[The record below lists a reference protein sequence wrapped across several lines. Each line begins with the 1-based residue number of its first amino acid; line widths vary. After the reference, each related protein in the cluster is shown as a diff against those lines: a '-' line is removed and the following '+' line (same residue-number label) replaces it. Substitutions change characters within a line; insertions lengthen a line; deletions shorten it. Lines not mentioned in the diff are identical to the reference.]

1 MLFNSTLFLGF
12 LVIVVYVYYL
22 LTPQYR
28 RWFLLLASYSFYW
41 AWSVPYSI
49 LMVCYTMLAY
59 KTARIIDSST
69 TKPKNRTT
77 ALITFLVVVIST
89 LFVFK
94 YANFFLDSGY
104 SLLGFRLW
112 PQLNLLLPLGISF
125 YTFSTISYI
134 VDVYKG
140 VTKAKESIL
149 DVGLYVIFFPSLLAG
164 PIVRAEVLMPQF
176 ACNASVDWIVIRSGV
191 AQIVWGM
198 LKKVY
203 VADSIAPIAN
213 EVFASPENVSGLGLV
228 LGTLAYTVQVYC
240 DFSGY
245 SDIAIGSAR
254 LLGIEL
260 PKNFEKPYLAYSI
273 TDFWRRWHI
282 SLSNW
287 LRDYLYIP
295 LGGNRGG
302 NLRTYAN
309 LMITMLLGGL
319 WHGAGWNWVVWGG
332 LQGAMLSIERA
343 TGLSSKPTSKM
354 RYLVRWLITLCLICT
369 SWIFFRASNLN
380 SAIVVLQRIFTFA
393 DGRIPIDYRPLFY
406 IATILLVEWSDL
418 KQKWMNWAGNHPNLL
433 KWIAYIMAI
442 TLMFTFAGASSSN
455 FLYFQF

>member
-1 MLFNSTLFLGF
+1 MLFNSTMFLGF
-12 LVIVVYVYYL
+12 LVVVVYVYYL
-22 LTPQYR
+22 LTPHYR

-49 LMVCYTMLAY
+49 LMVCYTLLAY
-59 KTARIIDSST
+59 KTARIIESSN
-69 TKPKNRTT
+69 KPKNRTT

-104 SLLGFRLW
+104 SLFGFRLW

-176 ACNASVDWIVIRSGV
+176 ACNASVDWMVIRSGI

-213 EVFASPENVSGLGLV
+213 EVFASPENVSALGLV

-343 TGLSSKPTSKM
+343 TKLSSKPTSKM
-354 RYLVRWLITLCLICT
+354 NYVIRWLITLFLICT
-369 SWIFFRASNLN
+369 SWIFFRASNLD
-380 SAIVVLQRIFTFA
+380 SAIVVLQRILTFA

-406 IATILLVEWSDL
+406 MATILLVEWWDL
-418 KQKWMNWAGNHPNLL
+418 KQKWMSWTQNHPNSL
-433 KWIAYIMAI
+433 KWITYAMAI
-442 TLMFTFAGASSSN
+442 ALMFTFAGASSSN